1 MNSFEYIEVSVRLE
15 PFSEETA
22 EMLMADLAEL
32 PYDSF
37 VTEEPFLKAY
47 IPLSEYRPGDLKVV
61 LSGYADV
68 AGFEAV
74 PIQGQNWNK
83 EWEQRFE
90 PIVVDGKVTVK
101 AGFNE
106 NVPRTRFNI

>member
-37 VTEEPFLKAY
+37 LTEEPVLKPTFPCRNTA
-47 IPLSEYRPGDLKVV
+47 R
-61 LSGYADV
+61 A
-68 AGFEAV
+68 
-74 PIQGQNWNK
+74 
-83 EWEQRFE
+83 
-90 PIVVDGKVTVK
+90 T
-101 AGFNE
+101 
-106 NVPRTRFNI
+106 

>member
-37 VTEEPFLKAY
+37 VT
-47 IPLSEYRPGDLKVV
+47 
-61 LSGYADV
+61 
-68 AGFEAV
+68 
-74 PIQGQNWNK
+74 
-83 EWEQRFE
+83 
-90 PIVVDGKVTVK
+90 
-101 AGFNE
+101 
-106 NVPRTRFNI
+106 